1 MRLSNGPP
9 YAGWTGLLMR
19 QLALPFFCA
28 VVVGL
33 LLALLAWAL
42 RNHVDAVALA
52 CAIGA
57 VFFAWRCWEDLHTT
71 WPAFKAEMQRR
82 SDERQRASLAGVDK
96 H

>member
-1 MRLSNGPP
+1 MRH
-9 YAGWTGLLMR
+9 
-19 QLALPFFCA
+19 LALPFFCA

-42 RNHVDAVALA
+42 RNHLDQVALA
-52 CAIGA
+52 SAIGA
-57 VFFAWRCWEDLHTT
+57 VFFAWRGWEDLRTS

-82 SDERQRASLAGVDK
+82 SDERQRAPLHAEDT